1 MFKVIKHIAE
11 WLLGGQGS
19 LDRLADAMATGGE
32 NN

>member
-1 MFKVIKHIAE
+1 MFKVIKYIAE
-11 WLLGGQGS
+11 WLLGGTGS